1 MNLRKRSSL
10 FCSFGAWLLVLGPL
24 VAQPQTPHVVAVQ
37 PPPDVTVKRGATV
50 EVPLKLAIRAGY
62 HINSHTPSEEYL
74 IPTNLN
80 WEPGSIKPQA
90 VEYPK
95 GEPLRSE
102 FAEKPLSV
110 YSGTVTLKS
119 KFTVSADAPEGRGM
133 VAGKVRYQACNER
146 MCLPPRTLEVT
157 VPVRVQ

>member
-10 FCSFGAWLLVLGPL
+10 FCSFAAWVLALSPL
-24 VAQPQTPHVVAVQ
+24 AAQPQTPHVVAAASPPNLTVQ
-37 PPPDVTVKRGATV
+37 RGATV
-50 EVPLKLAIRAGY
+50 EVPLKLDIRSGY
-62 HINSHTPSEEYL
+62 HINSHTPSEDYL

-80 WEPGSIKPQA
+80 WEAGSIKPQA

-95 GEPLRSE
+95 GESLRSE

-119 KFTVSADAPEGRGM
+119 KFTVSADAPQGRGM

-146 MCLPPRTLEVT
+146 MCLPPRTLEVS
-157 VPVRVQ
+157 VPVKVQ

>member
-1 MNLRKRSSL
+1 MNLKKRSSL
-10 FCSFGAWLLVLGPL
+10 FCSFAAWLLVAGQLG
-24 VAQPQTPHVVAVQ
+24 AQPQVPHVVAAE
-37 PPPDVTVKRGATV
+37 PPQNLTVKRGATV
-50 EVPLKLAIRAGY
+50 EVPLKLDIRSGY

-80 WEPGSIKPQA
+80 WEAGSIKPQG

-95 GEPLRSE
+95 GTSLRSE
-102 FAEKPLSV
+102 IAEKPLSV

-119 KFTVSADAPEGRGM
+119 KFTVSGDAPQGRGM
-133 VAGKVRYQACNER
+133 LAGKVRYQACNER
-146 MCLPPRTLEVT
+146 MCLPPRTLEVS